1 MSIWL
6 VLLIVLIVIAA
17 AGGVLGRGKAG
28 LAGFTPLGLLLVIL
42 LILWL
47 TGALSRA

>member
-1 MSIWL
+1 MSIWV
-6 VLLIVLIVIAA
+6 VLLIVLIVLAA
-17 AGGVLGRGKAG
+17 AGGVLGRSKAG
-28 LAGFTPLGLLLVIL
+28 LAGFTPLGLLIVVL